1 MFANSHAGFT
11 LSGPTN
17 RCLPTHRPTAVP
29 TPADRAQRS
38 GWRHR
43 PALPMWE
50 EDPSPLLPWAEPSG
64 AHVTGPPPACSAML
78 FLPSLSARRRRSWAS
93 ALAAA
98 PIRGQV
104 AAVWRAQRVSVLR
117 FGGRAMGL
125 MSGCGGS
132 LCGEICDPTAGS
144 LRVQGVSP
152 FPFHPFGYGRALVSP
167 GRKAA
172 GCARLRWVRARLGAG
187 RVA

>member
-50 EDPSPLLPWAEPSG
+50 EDPSPLLPGAEPSG

-104 AAVWRAQRVSVLR
+104 AAVWRVQRDSVLR
-117 FGGRAMGL
+117 GRGRAMGL
-125 MSGCGGS
+125 MLGCGGS
-132 LCGEICDPTAGS
+132 LCGGICDPTPAALGCRGS
-144 LRVQGVSP
+144 RRSP
-152 FPFHPFGYGRALVSP
+152 STRSVTAV
-167 GRKAA
+167 
-172 GCARLRWVRARLGAG
+172 RW
-187 RVA
+187 